1 MNGLPFW
8 HFFHGCEGQNF
19 YLFAPARA
27 PLGIRKKE
35 REGRKER
42 KEEREKLGNKLIWY
56 NSVISMVMHF
66 FSLSCLVF
74 I

>member
-1 MNGLPFW
+1 MRQGEIKLLSFCARQ
-8 HFFHGCEGQNF
+8 G
-19 YLFAPARA
+19 APPPA
-27 PLGIRKKE
+27 LGIRKKE

-42 KEEREKLGNKLIWY
+42 KEEREKLGEVLYELIWY